1 MKKFTIAILLS
12 GLLTNTAFAAATNNF
27 GFNYSFDEV
36 FGTQFEFD
44 ISKAANNRPVSVQLF
59 WKSYSQRLSNTAT
72 WKTIGVGAVGIYDLT
87 SLSKFDK
94 KIHPYVGLGMM
105 TVSYSWAGSGN
116 VQNYNG
122 VDGGLY
128 VTGGMR
134 YFLGPEIDADVN
146 FNTFGGLTAG
156 VNFKY

>member
-1 MKKFTIAILLS
+1 MKKFIFAILLS
-12 GLLTNTAFAAATNNF
+12 GSLTNAALAAAINNF
-27 GFNYSFDEV
+27 GFNYSSDEV

-72 WKTIGVGAVGIYDLT
+72 WKTIGLGAVGIYDLT
-87 SLSKFDK
+87 SISKFDK
-94 KIHPYVGLGMM
+94 RIHPYAGLGLM

-116 VQNYNG
+116 AQIYNG

-134 YFLGPEIDADVN
+134 YDLGPEIDADVN
-146 FNTFGGLTAG
+146 INNFGGITAG

>member
-1 MKKFTIAILLS
+1 MKSFIIAILLS
-12 GLLTNTAFAAATNNF
+12 GLFANTALAASTNNF

-72 WKTIGVGAVGIYDLT
+72 WNTTGVGAAVIYDLT
-87 SLSKFDK
+87 SISKFDK
-94 KIHPYVGLGMM
+94 KIHPYAGLGMM

-116 VQNYNG
+116 AQIYNG

-128 VTGGMR
+128 VTGGIR
-134 YFLGPEIDADVN
+134 YVVVPEIDADVN
-146 FNTFGGLTAG
+146 FNNFGSITTG
-156 VNFKY
+156 VNFKF